1 MGASKYS
8 YTMTQNHRLFV
19 LFFNSHWPTDSHQW
33 NVRKSPDRLS
43 PVSSYI
49 SFFPKHSQHFWLK
62 QVHLI
67 VTFPEDFKDKRQQ
80 VNIFFS
86 SLSLGY
92 FFGRHLWK
100 KKQKKKLVHVDT
112 LFCKSIQKAR
122 WQVSLA
128 SMLEYGFVWIVWS
141 SNIVT
146 TGSQQTNK

>member
-100 KKQKKKLVHVDT
+100 KNKKQTCACWYFVLQIYP
-112 LFCKSIQKAR
+112 KSEMTGIISIDA
-122 WQVSLA
+122 W
-128 SMLEYGFVWIVWS
+128 VWICMDS
-141 SNIVT
+141 MIFQYCDNRLP
-146 TGSQQTNK
+146 TNK